1 MLKELLNHKEK
12 KVEYIELIYDLMF
25 VYILRR
31 NCSLLHHIED
41 GFIPLQT
48 YLTGIVII
56 LTVLQIWYYTTAFIN
71 RYGTNSIAEYVM
83 LFINMFLLYY
93 MADTA
98 DASWQDQY
106 TQFCVAWAL
115 ILINIA
121 VQYCLKLRSDAG
133 RNPLF
138 RKHILFSVCLLAG
151 EAVIVLISVPV
162 FRATGLTLAPVA
174 MAAGVQAVLTAGR
187 RVASSVP
194 ADFGHLSERVMLF
207 VVLTFGEMI
216 ISLSDYFSG
225 AITFRSVYFAL
236 MGFLIVAGLF
246 FTYGYCYDHII
257 DREKVTPGIGYV
269 MVHILLVTVMTNITV
284 ALELMREPE
293 ADEAKKVVFLVIS
306 FILFFVFLFLLL
318 PYAKPYHK
326 PSRAFL
332 LIIGALTAAF
342 AVLMAA
348 LYRDNVASIAVSAGY
363 IYSMFTATVVIGV
376 KASRKNAAMNAQ
388 NADRSA

>member
-31 NCSLLHHIED
+31 NCGLLHHIED
-41 GFIPLQT
+41 GFIPVNI
-48 YLTGIVII
+48 YLTGVLIT
-56 LTVLQIWYYTTAFIN
+56 LTVLQVWYCTTAFIN

-98 DASWQDQY
+98 HASWQEQY
-106 TQFCVAWAL
+106 TQFSVAWAL

-133 RNPLF
+133 RDPVTRRHLF
-138 RKHILFSVCLLAG
+138 YNIFLLAG
-151 EAVIVLISVPV
+151 EAAVILLSVPV
-162 FRATGLTLAPVA
+162 FRATGLTLSP
-174 MAAGVQAVLTAGR
+174 AALVVGVLAALTFGR
-187 RVASSVP
+187 RVSGNVP
-194 ADFGHLSERVMLF
+194 ADFGHLSERIMLF
-207 VVLTFGEMI
+207 VVLAFGEMI

-225 AITFRSVYFAL
+225 GITVRSVYFAL

-257 DREKVTPGIGYV
+257 DREKATSGVGYM
-269 MVHILLVTVMTNITV
+269 MVHILMITVMTNITV
-284 ALELMREPE
+284 ALEFMREPE
-293 ADEAKKVVFLVIS
+293 ADEGKKVVFLVIS
-306 FILFFVFLFLLL
+306 FILFFAFLFLLL

-326 PSRAFL
+326 PSRSFL
-332 LIIGALTAAF
+332 LIIVGLTAVF

-348 LYRDNVASIAVSAGY
+348 LYRDNVASIAVTVAY
-363 IYSMFTATVVIGV
+363 IYSMFAATVIIGV
-376 KASRKNAAMNAQ
+376 KASRKNRMQ
-388 NADRSA
+388 NATEPNAE